1 MISLRIFPG
10 SPNPLYNMLF
20 PHIPSITLSQN
31 LIGVL
36 IGQLPYNLC
45 VVKAG
50 QMIRKIHS
58 RSEIIDLSTMLEFL
72 AIAVIFMLPVLFS
85 NVSGKMS
92 RKN

>member
-10 SPNPLYNMLF
+10 SPNPLYNLLF
-20 PHIPSITLSQN
+20 PHVPSITLTHN

-36 IGQLPYNLC
+36 VGQLPYNLC

-58 RSEIIDLSTMLEFL
+58 RSEIIDMHTMIEFF
-72 AIAVIFMLPVLFS
+72 AIAIIFMLPVIL
-85 NVSGKMS
+85 N
-92 RKN
+92 

>member
-1 MISLRIFPG
+1 
-10 SPNPLYNMLF
+10 MLF

-58 RSEIIDLSTMLEFL
+58 RSEIIDISTMLEFL
-72 AIAVIFMLPVLFS
+72 AVAVIFMLPVLFS